1 MEKNLKRV
9 TREQA
14 EKLNKLGFDYE
25 TDFAYYKDEAHVGLL
40 TVEAVMRTSNPFYFA
55 PTVDLALQ
63 YLEEKWGFCYE
74 IYKGEGS
81 DVRFGF
87 KGNNSRF
94 KKEHKIYFGFTSTGS
109 YETRKEAKSHLLTE
123 ALDFYLEALNKEKEA
138 EKDTLA
144 TKIEAI
150 EKEIDSFLFRGFNK
164 EKEAEKIWLDFATD
178 ILKGDFTPQVK
189 TVLEEL
195 ETDKKDTLATKI
207 EAIEKE
213 IDSIKKLL

>member
-25 TDFAYYKDEAHVGLL
+25 TDFAYYKEAEKLNKLSFDCKTDFAYYKDEAHVGLL
-40 TVEAVMRTSNPFYFA
+40 TVEAIMRTSKPFYFA

-63 YLEEKWGFCYE
+63 YLEEKWGFYYE

-94 KKEHKIYFGFTSTGS
+94 KKEHKTYFGFTSTAS

-138 EKDTLA
+138 EK
-144 TKIEAI
+144 
-150 EKEIDSFLFRGFNK
+150 
-164 EKEAEKIWLDFATD
+164 IWLDFVTD
-178 ILKGDFTPQVK
+178 ILKGDFTPFTLQVK

>member
-40 TVEAVMRTSNPFYFA
+40 TVEAIMRTSKPFYFA

-81 DVRFGF
+81 DVRLGF

-94 KKEHKIYFGFTSTGS
+94 KKEHKTYFGFTSTAS

-138 EKDTLA
+138 EK
-144 TKIEAI
+144 
-150 EKEIDSFLFRGFNK
+150 
-164 EKEAEKIWLDFATD
+164 IWLDFVTD

>member
-25 TDFAYYKDEAHVGLL
+25 TDFAYYKDEAHVSLL
-40 TVEAVMRTSNPFYFA
+40 TVEAVMRTSKPFYFA

-63 YLEEKWGFCYE
+63 YLEEKWGFFYE
-74 IYKGEGS
+74 IYKSDGS
-81 DVRFGF
+81 DVRFVF

-94 KKEHKIYFGFTSTGS
+94 KKEHKTYFGFTSTAS
-109 YETRKEAKSHLLTE
+109 YETRKETKSHLLTE

-138 EKDTLA
+138 EK
-144 TKIEAI
+144 
-150 EKEIDSFLFRGFNK
+150 
-164 EKEAEKIWLDFATD
+164 IWLDFVTD
-178 ILKGDFTPQVK
+178 ILKGDFTPFTSQVK

-195 ETDKKDTLATKI
+195 ETDKKDALAAKI
-207 EAIEKE
+207 EAIEKEIEAKEKE

>member
-40 TVEAVMRTSNPFYFA
+40 AVGAIMRTNNPFYFA

-63 YLEEKWGFCYE
+63 YLEEKWGFYYE

-81 DVRFGF
+81 DARFGF

-94 KKEHKIYFGFTSTGS
+94 KKEHKTYFGFTSTAS

-123 ALDFYLEALNKEKEA
+123 ALDFYLEALNKEEEA
-138 EKDTLA
+138 EKIWSDYVLRT
-144 TKIEAI
+144 EALDFYL
-150 EKEIDSFLFRGFNK
+150 EALKK
-164 EKEAEKIWLDFATD
+164 KKEAEKIWSDFVTD
-178 ILKGDFTPQVK
+178 TLKGDSTPQVK

>member
-40 TVEAVMRTSNPFYFA
+40 TVEAIMRTSKPFYFA

-63 YLEEKWGFCYE
+63 YLEEKWGFYYE

-94 KKEHKIYFGFTSTGS
+94 KKEHKTYFGFTSTVS

-138 EKDTLA
+138 EK
-144 TKIEAI
+144 
-150 EKEIDSFLFRGFNK
+150 
-164 EKEAEKIWLDFATD
+164 IWLDFVTD
-178 ILKGDFTPQVK
+178 ILKGDFTPFTPQIK

>member
-25 TDFAYYKDEAHVGLL
+25 TDFVYHKDEAHVGLL
-40 TVEAVMRTSNPFYFA
+40 TVEAIMRTSKPFYFA

-63 YLEEKWGFCYE
+63 YLEEKWGFYYE

-81 DVRFGF
+81 DARFGF

-94 KKEHKIYFGFTSTGS
+94 KKEHKIYFGFTSTAS

-123 ALDFYLEALNKEKEA
+123 ALAFYLGAL
-138 EKDTLA
+138 
-144 TKIEAI
+144 
-150 EKEIDSFLFRGFNK
+150 NK
-164 EKEAEKIWLDFATD
+164 EKEAEKIWLDFVTD
-178 ILKGDFTPQVK
+178 ILKGDFTPFTPQVK

>member
-14 EKLNKLGFDYE
+14 EKLNKLGFYYE

-40 TVEAVMRTSNPFYFA
+40 TVEAIMRTVEAIRRTSKPFYFA

-63 YLEEKWGFCYE
+63 YLEEKWGFYYE

-94 KKEHKIYFGFTSTGS
+94 KKEHKTYFEFTSIAS

-138 EKDTLA
+138 EK
-144 TKIEAI
+144 
-150 EKEIDSFLFRGFNK
+150 
-164 EKEAEKIWLDFATD
+164 IWLDFVTD
-178 ILKGDFTPQVK
+178 ILKEDFTPQVK

>member
-40 TVEAVMRTSNPFYFA
+40 TVEAIMRTSKPFYFA

-63 YLEEKWGFCYE
+63 YLEEKWGFYYE

-81 DVRFGF
+81 DARFGF

-94 KKEHKIYFGFTSTGS
+94 KKEHKTYFGFTSTAS
-109 YETRKEAKSHLLTE
+109 YETRKEAKFHLLTE
-123 ALDFYLEALNKEKEA
+123 ALGFYLEALNKEKEA
-138 EKDTLA
+138 EK
-144 TKIEAI
+144 
-150 EKEIDSFLFRGFNK
+150 
-164 EKEAEKIWLDFATD
+164 IWLDFVTD

>member
-40 TVEAVMRTSNPFYFA
+40 TVEAIMRTSKPFYFA

-63 YLEEKWGFCYE
+63 YLEEKWGFYYE

-94 KKEHKIYFGFTSTGS
+94 KKEHKTYFGFTSTAS

-123 ALDFYLEALNKEKEA
+123 ALDFYSEAL
-138 EKDTLA
+138 
-144 TKIEAI
+144 
-150 EKEIDSFLFRGFNK
+150 NK
-164 EKEAEKIWLDFATD
+164 EKEAEKIWLDFVTD
-178 ILKGDFTPQVK
+178 ILKGDFTPFTPQVK

-213 IDSIKKLL
+213 IDNIKKLL

>member
-25 TDFAYYKDEAHVGLL
+25 TDFVYYKDEAHVGLL
-40 TVEAVMRTSNPFYFA
+40 TVEAIMRTSKPFYFA

-63 YLEEKWGFCYE
+63 YLEEKWGFYYE

-94 KKEHKIYFGFTSTGS
+94 KKEHKTYFGFTSTAS

-123 ALDFYLEALNKEKEA
+123 ALDFYSEAL
-138 EKDTLA
+138 
-144 TKIEAI
+144 
-150 EKEIDSFLFRGFNK
+150 NK
-164 EKEAEKIWLDFATD
+164 EKEAEKIWLDFVTD
-178 ILKGDFTPQVK
+178 ILKGDFTSFTPQVK

>member
-14 EKLNKLGFDYE
+14 EKLNTLGFDYE

-40 TVEAVMRTSNPFYFA
+40 TVEAIMRTSKPFYFA

-81 DVRFGF
+81 DARFGF

-94 KKEHKIYFGFTSTGS
+94 KKEHKTYFGFTSTAS

-123 ALDFYLEALNKEKEA
+123 ALAFYLGAL
-138 EKDTLA
+138 
-144 TKIEAI
+144 
-150 EKEIDSFLFRGFNK
+150 NK
-164 EKEAEKIWLDFATD
+164 EKEAEKIWLDFVTD
-178 ILKGDFTPQVK
+178 ILKGDFTPFTPQVK

>member
-25 TDFAYYKDEAHVGLL
+25 TDFAYCKDEAHVGLL
-40 TVEAVMRTSNPFYFA
+40 TVEAIMRTVEAIRRTSKPFYFA

-63 YLEEKWGFCYE
+63 YLEEKWGFYYE

-94 KKEHKIYFGFTSTGS
+94 KKEHKTYFGFTSTAS

-138 EKDTLA
+138 EK
-144 TKIEAI
+144 
-150 EKEIDSFLFRGFNK
+150 
-164 EKEAEKIWLDFATD
+164 IWLDFVTD

>member
-25 TDFAYYKDEAHVGLL
+25 TDFVYCKDEAQVGLL
-40 TVEAVMRTSNPFYFA
+40 TVEAIMRTSKPFYFA

-63 YLEEKWGFCYE
+63 YLEEKWGFYYE

-94 KKEHKIYFGFTSTGS
+94 KKEHKTYFGFTSIAS

-123 ALDFYLEALNKEKEA
+123 ALDFYSEAL
-138 EKDTLA
+138 
-144 TKIEAI
+144 
-150 EKEIDSFLFRGFNK
+150 NK
-164 EKEAEKIWLDFATD
+164 EKEAEKIWLDFVAD
-178 ILKGDFTPQVK
+178 IIKGDFTPFTPQVK

>member
-9 TREQA
+9 TIEQA

-40 TVEAVMRTSNPFYFA
+40 TVEVIMRTSKPFYFA

-94 KKEHKIYFGFTSTGS
+94 KKEHKIYFGFTSTDS

-138 EKDTLA
+138 EK
-144 TKIEAI
+144 
-150 EKEIDSFLFRGFNK
+150 
-164 EKEAEKIWLDFATD
+164 IWLDFVTD

>member
-1 MEKNLKRV
+1 MEKNLNRV

-25 TDFAYYKDEAHVGLL
+25 TDFAYHKERNEAHVGLL
-40 TVEAVMRTSNPFYFA
+40 TVEAIMCTSKPFYFA

-63 YLEEKWGFCYE
+63 YLEEKWGFYYE

-81 DVRFGF
+81 DARFGF
-87 KGNNSRF
+87 KGNNGRF
-94 KKEHKIYFGFTSTGS
+94 KKEHKTYKTYFGFTSTAS

-138 EKDTLA
+138 EK
-144 TKIEAI
+144 
-150 EKEIDSFLFRGFNK
+150 
-164 EKEAEKIWLDFATD
+164 IWLDFVTD
-178 ILKGDFTPQVK
+178 ILKGDFTSQVK

>member
-40 TVEAVMRTSNPFYFA
+40 TVEAIMRTSKPFYFA

-63 YLEEKWGFCYE
+63 YLEEKQGFCYE

-81 DVRFGF
+81 DVKFGF
-87 KGNNSRF
+87 KGDNSRF
-94 KKEHKIYFGFTSTGS
+94 KKEHKTYFGFTSTTS

-123 ALDFYLEALNKEKEA
+123 ALDFYLEALNREKEA
-138 EKDTLA
+138 EK
-144 TKIEAI
+144 
-150 EKEIDSFLFRGFNK
+150 F
-164 EKEAEKIWLDFATD
+164 WLDFVTD
-178 ILKGDFTPQVK
+178 SLKGDFTLQVK

>member
-40 TVEAVMRTSNPFYFA
+40 TVEAIMRTSKPFYFA

-63 YLEEKWGFCYE
+63 YLEEKWGFYYE

-94 KKEHKIYFGFTSTGS
+94 KKEHKTYFGFTSTAS

-138 EKDTLA
+138 EK
-144 TKIEAI
+144 
-150 EKEIDSFLFRGFNK
+150 
-164 EKEAEKIWLDFATD
+164 IWLDFVTD
-178 ILKGDFTPQVK
+178 ILKGDFTPFTPQVK

>member
-25 TDFAYYKDEAHVGLL
+25 TDFAYYKEAEKLNKLSFDCKTDFAYYKDEAHVGLL
-40 TVEAVMRTSNPFYFA
+40 TVEAIMRTSKPFYFA

-63 YLEEKWGFCYE
+63 YLEEKWGFYYE

-94 KKEHKIYFGFTSTGS
+94 KKEHKTYKTYFGFTSTAS

-138 EKDTLA
+138 EK
-144 TKIEAI
+144 
-150 EKEIDSFLFRGFNK
+150 S
-164 EKEAEKIWLDFATD
+164 WLDFVTD
-178 ILKGDFTPQVK
+178 ILKGDFTPFTPQVK

>member
-25 TDFAYYKDEAHVGLL
+25 TDFAYYKDEAYVGLL
-40 TVEAVMRTSNPFYFA
+40 TVEAVMCALKPFYFA

-63 YLEEKWGFCYE
+63 YLEEKRGFCYE

-87 KGNNSRF
+87 KGDNSRF
-94 KKEHKIYFGFTSTGS
+94 KKEHKIYFGFTSTAS
-109 YETRKEAKSHLLTE
+109 YETRKEAKSRLLTE
-123 ALDFYLEALNKEKEA
+123 ALDFYL
-138 EKDTLA
+138 
-144 TKIEAI
+144 
-150 EKEIDSFLFRGFNK
+150 R
-164 EKEAEKIWLDFATD
+164 
-178 ILKGDFTPQVK
+178 DFTPQVK

>member
-25 TDFAYYKDEAHVGLL
+25 TDFAYYKEEKFNKLSFDCKTDFAYYEAHVGLL
-40 TVEAVMRTSNPFYFA
+40 TVEAVMRTSKPFYFA

-63 YLEEKWGFCYE
+63 YLEEKWGFYYE

-94 KKEHKIYFGFTSTGS
+94 KKEHKTYFGFTSTAS

-138 EKDTLA
+138 EK
-144 TKIEAI
+144 
-150 EKEIDSFLFRGFNK
+150 
-164 EKEAEKIWLDFATD
+164 IWLDFVTD
-178 ILKGDFTPQVK
+178 ILKGDFTPFTPQVK

-195 ETDKKDTLATKI
+195 ETDKKDTLAAKI

>member
-40 TVEAVMRTSNPFYFA
+40 TVEAIMRTSKPFYFA

-63 YLEEKWGFCYE
+63 YLEEKRGFCYE

-87 KGNNSRF
+87 KGNNSYF
-94 KKEHKIYFGFTSTGS
+94 KKEHKTYFGFTSSAS

-123 ALDFYLEALNKEKEA
+123 ALDFYLEALFKVKEA
-138 EKDTLA
+138 EKN
-144 TKIEAI
+144 
-150 EKEIDSFLFRGFNK
+150 F
-164 EKEAEKIWLDFATD
+164 WLDFVTD

>member
-25 TDFAYYKDEAHVGLL
+25 TDFAYYKEEKLNELSFDCKTDFAYYEAHVGLL
-40 TVEAVMRTSNPFYFA
+40 TVEAVMRTSKPFYFA

-63 YLEEKWGFCYE
+63 YLEEKWGFYYE

-87 KGNNSRF
+87 KGNNSLF
-94 KKEHKIYFGFTSTGS
+94 KKEHKTYKTYFGFTSTAS

-123 ALDFYLEALNKEKEA
+123 ALDFYLAALNKDKEA
-138 EKDTLA
+138 
-144 TKIEAI
+144 
-150 EKEIDSFLFRGFNK
+150 
-164 EKEAEKIWLDFATD
+164 
-178 ILKGDFTPQVK
+178 
-189 TVLEEL
+189 
-195 ETDKKDTLATKI
+195 
-207 EAIEKE
+207 
-213 IDSIKKLL
+213 

>member
-25 TDFAYYKDEAHVGLL
+25 TDFAYYKEAEKLNKLSFDCKTDFAYYKDEAHVGLL
-40 TVEAVMRTSNPFYFA
+40 TVEAIMRTSKPFYFA

-63 YLEEKWGFCYE
+63 YLEEKWGFYYE

-94 KKEHKIYFGFTSTGS
+94 KKEHKTYFGFTSTAS

-138 EKDTLA
+138 EK
-144 TKIEAI
+144 
-150 EKEIDSFLFRGFNK
+150 S
-164 EKEAEKIWLDFATD
+164 WLDFVTD
-178 ILKGDFTPQVK
+178 ILKGDFTPFTPQVK

>member
-40 TVEAVMRTSNPFYFA
+40 TVEAIMRTSKPFYFA

-63 YLEEKWGFCYE
+63 YLEEKWGFYYE
-74 IYKGEGS
+74 IYKGESS

-94 KKEHKIYFGFTSTGS
+94 KKEHKTYKTYFGFTSTTS

-138 EKDTLA
+138 EK
-144 TKIEAI
+144 
-150 EKEIDSFLFRGFNK
+150 
-164 EKEAEKIWLDFATD
+164 IWLDFVTD
-178 ILKGDFTPQVK
+178 ILKVDYTSQVK

>member
-25 TDFAYYKDEAHVGLL
+25 TDFAYYKDAAHVGLL
-40 TVEAVMRTSNPFYFA
+40 TVEAIMRTSKPFYFA

-63 YLEEKWGFCYE
+63 YLEEKWGFYYE

-94 KKEHKIYFGFTSTGS
+94 KKEHKTYFGFTSTAS

-123 ALDFYLEALNKEKEA
+123 ALDFYSEAL
-138 EKDTLA
+138 
-144 TKIEAI
+144 
-150 EKEIDSFLFRGFNK
+150 NK
-164 EKEAEKIWLDFATD
+164 EKEAEKIWLDFVTD
-178 ILKGDFTPQVK
+178 ILKGDFTPFTPQVK

>member
-14 EKLNKLGFDYE
+14 EKLNKLGFYYE

-40 TVEAVMRTSNPFYFA
+40 TVEAIMRTSKPFYFA

-63 YLEEKWGFCYE
+63 YLEEKWGFYYE

-94 KKEHKIYFGFTSTGS
+94 KKEHKTYFEFTSIAS

-138 EKDTLA
+138 EK
-144 TKIEAI
+144 
-150 EKEIDSFLFRGFNK
+150 
-164 EKEAEKIWLDFATD
+164 IWLDLVTD

>member
-9 TREQA
+9 TIEQA
-14 EKLNKLGFDYE
+14 EKLDKLGFDYE

-40 TVEAVMRTSNPFYFA
+40 TVEVIMRTSKPFYFA

-81 DVRFGF
+81 DARFGF

-94 KKEHKIYFGFTSTGS
+94 SCELLLYFGFTSTGS

-138 EKDTLA
+138 KKDTLA

-164 EKEAEKIWLDFATD
+164 KKEAE
-178 ILKGDFTPQVK
+178 
-189 TVLEEL
+189 
-195 ETDKKDTLATKI
+195 KDTLATKI

>member
-9 TREQA
+9 TIEQA
-14 EKLNKLGFDYE
+14 KKLDKLGFDYE

-40 TVEAVMRTSNPFYFA
+40 TVEVIMRTSKPFYFA

-63 YLEEKWGFCYE
+63 YLEEKWCFCYE
-74 IYKGEGS
+74 IYKGEGP

-94 KKEHKIYFGFTSTGS
+94 KKEHEIYFGFTSTDS

-138 EKDTLA
+138 E
-144 TKIEAI
+144 
-150 EKEIDSFLFRGFNK
+150 N
-164 EKEAEKIWLDFATD
+164 IWFDFVTD
-178 ILKGDFTPQVK
+178 ILQVFFPQGK

>member
-40 TVEAVMRTSNPFYFA
+40 TVEAIMRTSKPFYFA

-63 YLEEKWGFCYE
+63 YLEEKWGFYYE

-94 KKEHKIYFGFTSTGS
+94 KKEHKTYFGFTSTAS

-138 EKDTLA
+138 EK
-144 TKIEAI
+144 
-150 EKEIDSFLFRGFNK
+150 
-164 EKEAEKIWLDFATD
+164 IWLDFVAD
-178 ILKGDFTPQVK
+178 IIKGDFTPFTPQVK

>member
-14 EKLNKLGFDYE
+14 KKLNKLGFDYE

-40 TVEAVMRTSNPFYFA
+40 TVEAIMRTSKPFYFA

-63 YLEEKWGFCYE
+63 YLEEKWGFYYE

-94 KKEHKIYFGFTSTGS
+94 KKEHKTYFGFTSTAS

-138 EKDTLA
+138 EK
-144 TKIEAI
+144 
-150 EKEIDSFLFRGFNK
+150 
-164 EKEAEKIWLDFATD
+164 IWLDFVAD
-178 ILKGDFTPQVK
+178 IIKGDFTPFTPQVK

-213 IDSIKKLL
+213 IDNIKKLL

>member
-40 TVEAVMRTSNPFYFA
+40 TVEAIMRTSKPFYFA

-63 YLEEKWGFCYE
+63 YLEEKRSFYYE

-81 DVRFGF
+81 DARFGF
-87 KGNNSRF
+87 KGHNSCF
-94 KKEHKIYFGFTSTGS
+94 KKEHKTYFGFTSTAS

-123 ALDFYLEALNKEKEA
+123 ALDFYLEALKQRERSRKN
-138 EKDTLA
+138 
-144 TKIEAI
+144 
-150 EKEIDSFLFRGFNK
+150 
-164 EKEAEKIWLDFATD
+164 KEAEKIWLDFVTD

>member
-25 TDFAYYKDEAHVGLL
+25 TDCAYYKDKAHAGLR
-40 TVEAVMRTSNPFYFA
+40 TVEDIMRTSKPYYFA

-81 DVRFGF
+81 DARFGF
-87 KGNNSRF
+87 KGNNSYF
-94 KKEHKIYFGFTSTGS
+94 KKEHKTYFGFTSTAS

-123 ALDFYLEALNKEKEA
+123 ALDFYLEVLNKEKEA
-138 EKDTLA
+138 EK
-144 TKIEAI
+144 I
-150 EKEIDSFLFRGFNK
+150 R
-164 EKEAEKIWLDFATD
+164 LDFVTD

-213 IDSIKKLL
+213 IASIKKLL

>member
-40 TVEAVMRTSNPFYFA
+40 TVEAIMRTSKPFYFA

-63 YLEEKWGFCYE
+63 YLEEKWGFYYE

-94 KKEHKIYFGFTSTGS
+94 KKEHKTYFGFTNTAS

-138 EKDTLA
+138 EK
-144 TKIEAI
+144 
-150 EKEIDSFLFRGFNK
+150 
-164 EKEAEKIWLDFATD
+164 IWLDFVTD
-178 ILKGDFTPQVK
+178 ILKGDFTPFTPQVK

>member
-25 TDFAYYKDEAHVGLL
+25 TDLAYYKDEAHAGLL
-40 TVEAVMRTSNPFYFA
+40 TVEAIMRTSKPFSFA

-63 YLEEKWGFCYE
+63 YLEEKWGFYYE

-87 KGNNSRF
+87 KGNNSLF
-94 KKEHKIYFGFTSTGS
+94 KKEHKTYKTYFGFTSTAS

-123 ALDFYLEALNKEKEA
+123 ALDFYLEAL
-138 EKDTLA
+138 
-144 TKIEAI
+144 
-150 EKEIDSFLFRGFNK
+150 
-164 EKEAEKIWLDFATD
+164 AEKIWLDFVTD
-178 ILKGDFTPQVK
+178 ILKEDFTPQVK

-195 ETDKKDTLATKI
+195 ETDRKDTLATKI

>member
-40 TVEAVMRTSNPFYFA
+40 AVEAIMRTSKPFYFA

-87 KGNNSRF
+87 EGNNSRF
-94 KKEHKIYFGFTSTGS
+94 KKEHKTYFGFTSTAS

-123 ALDFYLEALNKEKEA
+123 ALDFYLEALNKEK
-138 EKDTLA
+138 
-144 TKIEAI
+144 
-150 EKEIDSFLFRGFNK
+150 
-164 EKEAEKIWLDFATD
+164 KIWLDFATD
-178 ILKGDFTPQVK
+178 ILKGDFIPQVK